1 MVQILVKINFVWR
14 VSIWR
19 EMWCSR
25 GCHKVK
31 EHWVSLGRVR
41 LVSKFWA
48 WMLPKCLRV
57 LEVSIMSNS
66 TQVSLEQLHL
76 WLLLRTSSSCFTTK
90 TPQQPTWLFFKTA
103 TQNGD
108 FFSRP
113 SPAQQCR
120 SGMVPSSPDCA
131 YPQWNVALIETSPQ
145 HSVPCY
151 GWGLGTQTNRQPQKN
166 KHSFPFTR
174 WVQINLGIKG
184 TARLM
189 IFSIGT
195 EHLEEDIP
203 SGHRHH

>member
-1 MVQILVKINFVWR
+1 MVEINFVWR

-25 GCHKVK
+25 GCHKVRA
-31 EHWVSLGRVR
+31 HWVSLGRVR

-57 LEVSIMSNS
+57 SEVSFMSNS
-66 TQVSLEQLHL
+66 TRVSLEQLHL

-90 TPQQPTWLFFKTA
+90 KSSTTNMSFFKTA
-103 TQNGD
+103 TQNVF

-131 YPQWNVALIETSPQ
+131 YPQFCWSKPLQNTPFPVM
-145 HSVPCY
+145 
-151 GWGLGTQTNRQPQKN
+151 GT
-166 KHSFPFTR
+166 
-174 WVQINLGIKG
+174 
-184 TARLM
+184 
-189 IFSIGT
+189 
-195 EHLEEDIP
+195 
-203 SGHRHH
+203 